1 MSYKYDVI
9 IYWSEEDETFIAQ
22 VPDLIGCVADGPTYQ
37 AALNAL
43 QAAMDEWV
51 ETVKRVGRSIPG
63 RSRSAEL
70 SHKLNRVVMPPEN
83 PNAELVE
90 RIITVQPGK
99 RSGQP
104 CIRGMRMTVDD
115 VLGYLA
121 GGMTEEEL
129 LYDFPYLTSEDI
141 RACRAF
147 DEVRKIRGVAYRW

>member
-1 MSYKYDVI
+1 MSYKYDI
-9 IYWSEEDETFIAQ
+9 ILYWSEEDETFFAK
-22 VPDLIGCVADGPTYQ
+22 VPDLPGCKVDGPTYE
-37 AALNAL
+37 AALSA
-43 QAAMDEWV
+43 ARIAMDEWV
-51 ETVKRVGRSIPG
+51 ETAQQIGRSIPG

-70 SHKLNRVVMPPEN
+70 SDKLNRVVMPPDN

-104 CIRGMRMTVDD
+104 CIRGMRITVDD
-115 VLGYLA
+115 VLGYLE

-141 RACRAF
+141 KACRAF
-147 DEVRKIRGVAYRW
+147 DEVRKQRTLSLP

>member
-1 MSYKYDVI
+1 
-9 IYWSEEDETFIAQ
+9 
-22 VPDLIGCVADGPTYQ
+22 
-37 AALNAL
+37 
-43 QAAMDEWV
+43 
-51 ETVKRVGRSIPG
+51 
-63 RSRSAEL
+63 
-70 SHKLNRVVMPPEN
+70 MPPDN

-129 LYDFPYLTSEDI
+129 LHDFPYLTSEDI
-141 RACRAF
+141 KACRQYNEYLTQRTLKF
-147 DEVRKIRGVAYRW
+147 RLYD